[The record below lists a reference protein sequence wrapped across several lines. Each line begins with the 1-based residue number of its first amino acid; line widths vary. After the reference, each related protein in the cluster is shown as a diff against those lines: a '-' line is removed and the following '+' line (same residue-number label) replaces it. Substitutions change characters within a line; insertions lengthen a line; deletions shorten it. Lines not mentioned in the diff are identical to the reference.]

1 MEDKL
6 TDFERAEYY
15 KARLKHKNRFTILF
29 SILMFIAGFMIA
41 RAVYLLP

>member
-15 KARLKHKNRFTILF
+15 KARLKSKNTFIIVF
-29 SILMFIAGFMIA
+29 SILMFVAGFMAA
-41 RAVYLLP
+41 RAVYLIL